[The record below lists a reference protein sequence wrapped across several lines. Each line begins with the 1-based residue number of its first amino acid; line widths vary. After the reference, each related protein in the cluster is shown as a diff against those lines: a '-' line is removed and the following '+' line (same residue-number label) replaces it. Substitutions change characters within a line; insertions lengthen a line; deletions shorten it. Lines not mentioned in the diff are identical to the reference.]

1 MRGRKSTIA
10 VAMLACAVLAVAG
23 CTDDDTDQG
32 RPTRIVCVEGG
43 RIVLDDF
50 AKKDSLVTLGGA
62 YLNYTS
68 ETQQGSVAAIGNC
81 VSRPQTKPAGWKPI
95 FPG

>member
-1 MRGRKSTIA
+1 MRSHTVTIVA
-10 VAMLACAVLAVAG
+10 AMLACAVLAVGG
-23 CTDDDTDQG
+23 CSDDDTDQD

-43 RIVLDDF
+43 KTVLDDF
-50 AKKDSLVTLGGA
+50 AKKGSIVNVSGA